1 MTLVEV
7 LVVLA
12 LVGTVAGAVGLSLG
26 AAVRG
31 PDSRGEA
38 ELLAARMRLASE
50 EALLTGQAVAFVWSD
65 SEYRFLGLGPDGW
78 APHAV
83 PLLAE
88 VKTLGGP
95 VRFLNDGGAGGYAVT
110 AEALPVSGTPLA
122 LRLGAEGED
131 SARAI
136 VVIWDGATVTLSE
149 PET

>member
-31 PDSRGEA
+31 ADPRGEA

-50 EALLTGQAVAFVWSD
+50 EALLTGQAVALVWSD
-65 SEYRFLGLGPDGW
+65 SEYRFLELGPDGW

-88 VKTLGGP
+88 AKPLGGP
-95 VRFLNDGGAGGYAVT
+95 VRFLNDDDHGGFAVT
-110 AEALPVSGTPLA
+110 AEALPASGAPLA

-131 SARAI
+131 AASAI
-136 VVIWDGATVTLSE
+136 VVIWDGVTATLSE
-149 PET
+149 PGT